1 VEEIS
6 HLVGDLEPFVR
17 HYGVF
22 AVMLVLMMESLGAPA
37 PGETLL
43 IFAAV
48 LVANGEMSLPALL
61 VFAWAGVV
69 IGANIGYAIGRKLGR
84 TMIHRYGAKVGL
96 NETRFSAVEDIYRR
110 YGSQTVL
117 FAEFLGIL
125 RQLNGIV
132 AGALGMSWPRF
143 VPLNAVAAA
152 LWVALWVFA
161 ASYFSEH
168 LHALIQAAHHKW
180 VVAGVLAAVALALAV
195 HLLIRH
201 RRERL
206 R

>member
-22 AVMLVLMMESLGAPA
+22 AVMLILMTESLGAPA

-43 IFAAV
+43 IFTAV
-48 LVANGEMSLPALL
+48 LVAHGEMSLPALL

-69 IGANIGYAIGRKLGR
+69 IGANIGYAIGKKLGR
-84 TMIHRYGAKVGL
+84 TVIHRYGAKVGL
-96 NETRFSAVEDIYRR
+96 NETRFNAVEETYRR
-110 YGSQTVL
+110 YGSLTVL

-125 RQLNGIV
+125 RQLNGVV

-143 VPLNAVAAA
+143 LPLNALAAA

-168 LHALIQAAHHKW
+168 LHTLVRAAHHKR
-180 VVAGVLAAVALALAV
+180 VVAGILAAVALALV
-195 HLLIRH
+195 VGHLIR
-201 RRERL
+201 RKRERL